1 MNSPF
6 PEMFGRLF
14 PTSVDNRVVLLYRK
28 ANQILWRISLA
39 MSYSDA
45 SKLKKQKT
53 RSKVVTFPSTQRI
66 TCPECGNN
74 KEFLEVSDGVILTTR
89 FIQHSDGSFSQ
100 ELDDSQVLGQVKFYC
115 GDCGADLT
123 QFHKRFLEMLF

>member
-1 MNSPF
+1 
-6 PEMFGRLF
+6 
-14 PTSVDNRVVLLYRK
+14 
-28 ANQILWRISLA
+28 
-39 MSYSDA
+39 MSYSDT
-45 SKLKKQKT
+45 SKLKKKKT
-53 RSKVVTFPSTQRI
+53 RSQVVTFPSTQRI

-89 FIQHSDGSFSQ
+89 FNQHSDGSFSQ

>member
-1 MNSPF
+1 
-6 PEMFGRLF
+6 
-14 PTSVDNRVVLLYRK
+14 
-28 ANQILWRISLA
+28 
-39 MSYSDA
+39 MSYPETP
-45 SKLKKQKT
+45 KIKKKNKK
-53 RSKVVTFPSTQRI
+53 SKVVTFATTQRI
-66 TCPECGNN
+66 SCPECGNK

-89 FIQHSDGSFSQ
+89 FIQNTDGSFSQ

>member
-1 MNSPF
+1 MLTLREYCF
-6 PEMFGRLF
+6 IEKRI
-14 PTSVDNRVVLLYRK
+14 
-28 ANQILWRISLA
+28 ILKGGLSLT
-39 MSYSDA
+39 MSYSNTPQ
-45 SKLKKQKT
+45 LNKKKR

-66 TCPECGNN
+66 TCPECGNK

>member
-1 MNSPF
+1 MV
-6 PEMFGRLF
+6 GTLF
-14 PTSVDNRVVLLYRK
+14 LTSVDIRVVLLYRK
-28 ANQILWRISLA
+28 ANHFKRRISLI

-45 SKLKKQKT
+45 SNLKNKKN

-74 KEFLEVSDGVILTTR
+74 KEFLEISDGVILTTR

-123 QFHKRFLEMLF
+123 HFHKRFLEMLF

>member
-1 MNSPF
+1 MV
-6 PEMFGRLF
+6 GTLF
-14 PTSVDNRVVLLYRK
+14 LTSVDIRVVLLYRK
-28 ANQILWRISLA
+28 ANHFKRRISLI

-45 SKLKKQKT
+45 SNLKNKKN

-74 KEFLEVSDGVILTTR
+74 KEFLEISDGVILTTR
-89 FIQHSDGSFSQ
+89 FMQHSDGSFSQ

>member
-1 MNSPF
+1 
-6 PEMFGRLF
+6 
-14 PTSVDNRVVLLYRK
+14 
-28 ANQILWRISLA
+28 
-39 MSYSDA
+39 MSFSDTT
-45 SKLKKQKT
+45 KIKQKKT
-53 RSKVVTFPSTQRI
+53 RPKVTTLPSTQRI
-66 TCPECGNN
+66 TCTECNNN

-89 FIQHSDGSFSQ
+89 FVQNKDGSFSQ

>member
-1 MNSPF
+1 M
-6 PEMFGRLF
+6 
-14 PTSVDNRVVLLYRK
+14 
-28 ANQILWRISLA
+28 
-39 MSYSDA
+39 
-45 SKLKKQKT
+45 
-53 RSKVVTFPSTQRI
+53 
-66 TCPECGNN
+66 
-74 KEFLEVSDGVILTTR
+74 SDGVILTTR

>member
-1 MNSPF
+1 MSF
-6 PEMFGRLF
+6 SD
-14 PTSVDNRVVLLYRK
+14 TSKVMKKK
-28 ANQILWRISLA
+28 AS
-39 MSYSDA
+39 
-45 SKLKKQKT
+45 
-53 RSKVVTFPSTQRI
+53 SKVVTLPSTQRI
-66 TCPECGNN
+66 TCSECGNN

-89 FIQHSDGSFSQ
+89 FVQHKDGSFSQ

>member
-1 MNSPF
+1 
-6 PEMFGRLF
+6 
-14 PTSVDNRVVLLYRK
+14 
-28 ANQILWRISLA
+28 
-39 MSYSDA
+39 MSYSHT
-45 SKLKKQKT
+45 SKLNKKIKK
-53 RSKVVTFPSTQRI
+53 SKVVTYRSTQRI
-66 TCPECGNN
+66 SCPECGNN
-74 KEFLEVSDGVILTTR
+74 KEFLEISDGVILTTR